1 MAFNLAAYEDNLTVV
16 KDFEPALLWHWFSRI
31 SATPHPSFHEEAL
44 ATDIIEWAI
53 AHGLA
58 ARRDGIG
65 NVIIKKP
72 ATKGYENHEPIA
84 LQAHLDMVP
93 QANEGVLHD
102 FATDPIRLRLRP
114 DDHAWL
120 MATGTTLGADN
131 GIGMASCLAVLE
143 DDSLVH
149 PELEVLLTMTEET
162 GMVGVVG
169 LKANELASKIMVNTD
184 TEEIGEVYIGC
195 AGGIDADLSLP
206 LMWQKNPFDATL
218 SLTIKGLRGGH
229 SGLDIDKNRG
239 NAIKLMARVLA
250 KLLGQFDGQFA
261 ISHIKG
267 GTLRNAIPREAQ
279 VVISCQQSSLS
290 ALTDTINDATAQI
303 FDELKQAEPN
313 LIAVIDTTKLGPK
326 DNVLTWASSCQ
337 AIHLI
342 NALPSG
348 VVRQSDIAKDTVETS
363 LSFGQL
369 KMDDDVLKCVLLI
382 RSLVDSGKE
391 AVCDTLSSIAH
402 LSGAQITFAGD
413 YVGWNPDTDSVI
425 TPITTQLYSQIL
437 GHEPDI
443 KVIHAGLECGL
454 IKQSHPDM
462 DIVSIGPTIKNAH
475 SPDEMVHIG
484 SVAVYWRLLT
494 EILANAPLKR

>member
-114 DDHAWL
+114 DDNAWL

-239 NAIKLMARVLA
+239 NAIKLMARVLV

-290 ALTDTINDATAQI
+290 ALIDTI
-303 FDELKQAEPN
+303 
-313 LIAVIDTTKLGPK
+313 
-326 DNVLTWASSCQ
+326 
-337 AIHLI
+337 
-342 NALPSG
+342 
-348 VVRQSDIAKDTVETS
+348 
-363 LSFGQL
+363 
-369 KMDDDVLKCVLLI
+369 
-382 RSLVDSGKE
+382 
-391 AVCDTLSSIAH
+391 
-402 LSGAQITFAGD
+402 
-413 YVGWNPDTDSVI
+413 
-425 TPITTQLYSQIL
+425 
-437 GHEPDI
+437 
-443 KVIHAGLECGL
+443 
-454 IKQSHPDM
+454 
-462 DIVSIGPTIKNAH
+462 
-475 SPDEMVHIG
+475 
-484 SVAVYWRLLT
+484 
-494 EILANAPLKR
+494 

>member
-1 MAFNLAAYEDNLTVV
+1 MTVNLAAYEDNLNVV
-16 KDFEPALLWHWFSRI
+16 KDFDPMLLWRWFSRI

-44 ATDIIEWAI
+44 VADIIEWAT
-53 AHGLA
+53 AHGLS

-72 ATKGYENHEPIA
+72 ATKGYEDREPIA

-93 QANEGVLHD
+93 QANEGTLHD
-102 FATDPIRLRLRP
+102 FATDPIRLRLHP
-114 DDHAWL
+114 DDDAWL

-143 DDSLVH
+143 DDSLAH

-162 GMVGVVG
+162 GMVGVIG
-169 LKANELASKIMVNTD
+169 LKANELTSKIMVNTD

-206 LMWQKNPFDATL
+206 LTWQENSFDAAL

-250 KLLGQFDGQFA
+250 KLLGDFDGQFA

-267 GTLRNAIPREAQ
+267 GTLRNAIPREAE
-279 VVISCQQSSLS
+279 VVISCSQSSLS
-290 ALTDTINDATAQI
+290 ALTDAINHATAQI
-303 FDELKQAEPN
+303 FEELKQAEPN
-313 LIAVIDTTKLGPK
+313 FTAIVETAKPDQKA
-326 DNVLTWASSCQ
+326 LTWASSLQ

-348 VVRQSDIAKDTVETS
+348 VVRQSDLAKDTVETS

-369 KMDDDVLKCVLLI
+369 KMDDDALKCVLLI
-382 RSLVDSGKE
+382 RSLVDSGKD

-402 LSGAQITFAGD
+402 LSGAQIAFAGD
-413 YVGWNPDTDSVI
+413 YVGWNPDPNSVI
-425 TPITTQLYSQIL
+425 TPITTQLYAQIL
-437 GHEPDI
+437 GHQPDI

-475 SPDEMVHIG
+475 SPDEMVHIE